1 MVIEALFAGICC
13 GMGDGRGYKGHGMD
27 ISTTTLN
34 FELAGEVQLEY
45 MAGVE
50 ERP

>member
-1 MVIEALFAGICC
+1 
-13 GMGDGRGYKGHGMD
+13 MD

-34 FELAGEVQLEY
+34 FEMAGEVQLEY

-50 ERP
+50 ERARDALPATCTICQKGKRKS